1 MTAPVLIASRA
12 MNWKLP
18 KLLASTLLAVFL
30 SGCVTTLDGDLKTA
44 MPFVTDQIV
53 SRYER
58 APQVVIDA
66 VKKTLA
72 HNGVITSENTLSGVI
87 SARVDTR
94 YVWVKIEKVGD
105 NISQVTVQVRTKWR
119 DSDLVT
125 ASDIDKQ
132 IALNLK

>member
-1 MTAPVLIASRA
+1 

-18 KLLASTLLAVFL
+18 TFVAAVLLAVFVT
-30 SGCVTTLDGDLKTA
+30 GCATTLDGGLKA
-44 MPFVTDQIV
+44 GMPFVTDKIV

-58 APQVVIDA
+58 PPQVVAEA

-87 SARVDTR
+87 SARLDTR
-94 YVWVKIEKVGD
+94 YVWVKVEKAGD
-105 NISQVTVQVRTKWR
+105 NISQVTVQVRTRWG
-119 DSDLVT
+119 DSDLIT
-125 ASDIDKQ
+125 ASDVDKQ

>member
-1 MTAPVLIASRA
+1 

-18 KLLASTLLAVFL
+18 TLLTTALLGLFL
-30 SGCVTTLDGDLKTA
+30 SGCATTLDGELKA
-44 MPFVTDQIV
+44 GMPFVTDKIV

-58 APQVVIDA
+58 TPQAVADA
-66 VKKTLA
+66 VKKSLA
-72 HNGVITSENTLSGVI
+72 HNGVITSDNALSGVV

-94 YVWVKIEKVGD
+94 YVWVKIEKVGE
-105 NISQVTVQVRTKWR
+105 NISQVTVQVRTKWG

>member
-1 MTAPVLIASRA
+1 

-18 KLLASTLLAVFL
+18 TLLASALLAVFL
-30 SGCVTTLDGDLKTA
+30 TGCATTLDGELKA
-44 MPFVTDQIV
+44 GLPFVTDKIV

-66 VKKTLA
+66 VKKSLA

-87 SARVDTR
+87 NARVDTR

-105 NISQVTVQVRTKWR
+105 SISQVTVQVRTKWG

>member
-1 MTAPVLIASRA
+1 

-18 KLLASTLLAVFL
+18 TLVASALLAVL
-30 SGCVTTLDGDLKTA
+30 LAGCATTLDGELKTGT
-44 MPFVTDQIV
+44 PFVTDKIV

-58 APQVVIDA
+58 APQQVIDS
-66 VKKTLA
+66 VKKALA
-72 HNGVITSENTLSGVI
+72 HNGVITTENTLSGVV

-105 NISQVTVQVRTKWR
+105 NLSQVTVQVRTKWGH
-119 DSDLVT
+119 SDLVT
-125 ASDIDKQ
+125 AADIDKQ

>member
-18 KLLASTLLAVFL
+18 TLLASALFTVFL
-30 SGCVTTLDGDLKTA
+30 SGCATTLDGELKA
-44 MPFVTDQIV
+44 GLPFVTDKIV

-58 APQVVIDA
+58 APQQVIDS
-66 VKKTLA
+66 VKKALA
-72 HNGVITSENTLSGVI
+72 HNGVITSENALSGVV

-105 NISQVTVQVRTKWR
+105 NLSQVTVQVRTKWG